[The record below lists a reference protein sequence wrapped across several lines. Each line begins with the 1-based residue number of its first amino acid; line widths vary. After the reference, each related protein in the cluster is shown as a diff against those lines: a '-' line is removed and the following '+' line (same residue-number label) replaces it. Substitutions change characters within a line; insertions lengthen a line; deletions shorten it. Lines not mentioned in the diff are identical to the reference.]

1 MTYHGG
7 HHSGPLFFLPSLYA
21 ISKVRVKPASS
32 SKTSFT
38 APRSP
43 FSRQREGL
51 SSHHPRRQ
59 QSCVLQYS
67 LPAHGEGGARR
78 ATEEVHGLTRMPSLS
93 TESVTSSYH
102 ILRTARTLTCR
113 VPRHHMMV
121 FSNDGWTAKTRN
133 RFKIARLGSSPSLPC
148 FWNTSPDSS
157 NLKPQIKSLHE
168 PDKSVE
174 LRCRL

>member
-1 MTYHGG
+1 MTAIIVVR
-7 HHSGPLFFLPSLYA
+7 SFFLPSLYA

-67 LPAHGEGGARR
+67 FPAHGEGGARR
-78 ATEEVHGLTRMPSLS
+78 ATEEVHGLALVHLSQYNAIPYLDGPSQMPYNDRKAGHYDGRYKSLQ
-93 TESVTSSYH
+93 SV
-102 ILRTARTLTCR
+102 ILMATQ
-113 VPRHHMMV
+113 HD
-121 FSNDGWTAKTRN
+121 SNDHPLLQQQDGL
-133 RFKIARLGSSPSLPC
+133 FISSC
-148 FWNTSPDSS
+148 SS
-157 NLKPQIKSLHE
+157 QLE
-168 PDKSVE
+168 G
-174 LRCRL
+174 